1 MSSKPILTV
10 GLICL
15 DIINFCDRYPQ
26 EDEDIKAIDQKWSQ
40 GGNATNTSLVLTL
53 LGRECELL
61 ATVGAGM
68 ETECVNV
75 YFCLEN
81 P

>member
-1 MSSKPILTV
+1 MASKPILAV

-26 EDEDIKAIDQKWSQ
+26 EDEDIRATDQKWSQ

-53 LGRECELL
+53 LGRKCELL

-68 ETECVNV
+68 ETECV
-75 YFCLEN
+75 
-81 P
+81 